1 MSEIRIEKYSS
12 STCIPCKAYK
22 NTMDIFK
29 FNNPEVEVEEIEDAP
44 ERFSAAGIR
53 SVPTTIFYKDGVEK
67 CRFSGA
73 LNMSTLEEKIKE
85 LKSTE

>member
-1 MSEIRIEKYSS
+1 MSEIRIEKYGS

-29 FNNPEVEVEEIEDAP
+29 FNNPEVVVEEIEDDP

-73 LNMSTLEEKIKE
+73 LNMSTLEGKIKE
-85 LKSTE
+85 LKSIE